1 MKAENNRKGF
11 IVKIHRK
18 TEMSTEKINFP
29 VKWEENG
36 HCLLCEEFIQEF
48 EIKFS
53 SYLGSSL

>member
-11 IVKIHRK
+11 MIKIHRK
-18 TEMSTEKINFP
+18 KKMSTEKIYFP

-48 EIKFS
+48 EINF
-53 SYLGSSL
+53 LHI